1 MKFKTADGFT
11 YDKNGVNILKLIVTQ
26 RVKFSKLSKERQERL
41 KSIGFIVNA
50 CEEQWNAN
58 YRLAKNY
65 CEYYGHAISLVWDSE
80 GIM

>member
-1 MKFKTADGFT
+1 M
-11 YDKNGVNILKLIVTQ
+11 
-26 RVKFSKLSKERQERL
+26 SKLVKERQERL
-41 KSIGFIVNA
+41 KSIVFVVNA